1 MKKITIAILA
11 LGMAAMTQLAQAQVP
26 GTKAGLWETKIVK
39 NVYDG
44 KDMSAQMSDAQ
55 AQLQAKLASLPP
67 DQRAMVESRMK
78 GIGAGNG
85 GAFRVCISPAMAA
98 KNQIGGDP
106 HGHCPPASVDVN
118 GNTVNFAINCT
129 YEGRTTVGKG
139 QAVRNGDSFS
149 IHADMKETD
158 SKGSHTIVVDTQM
171 NYLGADCQGIKPLD
185 QK

>member
-1 MKKITIAILA
+1 MKKITIAVVAI
-11 LGMAAMTQLAQAQVP
+11 GMAGWAHAEMPA
-26 GTKAGLWETKIVK
+26 TKAGLWETKIVK

-67 DQRAMVESRMK
+67 EQRAMVEARMK
-78 GIGAGNG
+78 GAGVGGSG
-85 GAFRVCISPAMAA
+85 GAVRVCVSPAMAA
-98 KNQIGGDP
+98 KHLIGGDP
-106 HGHCPPASVDVN
+106 KGRCPPASTEIS
-118 GNTVNFAINCT
+118 GNTVNFAVNCT

-139 QAVRNGDSFS
+139 QAVMNGDSIA

-171 NYLGADCQGIKPLD
+171 NYLGSDCQGIKPVD